1 MGGIVHQILDKMS
14 SVAGILLFLL
24 TILFDAANSFTG
36 IGFNPVLR
44 GGNSYSQE
52 KGLWALGRYVS

>member
-1 MGGIVHQILDKMS
+1 MS
-14 SVAGILLFLL
+14 PYERKRRGKACRH
-24 TILFDAANSFTG
+24 
-36 IGFNPVLR
+36 GFNPVLR